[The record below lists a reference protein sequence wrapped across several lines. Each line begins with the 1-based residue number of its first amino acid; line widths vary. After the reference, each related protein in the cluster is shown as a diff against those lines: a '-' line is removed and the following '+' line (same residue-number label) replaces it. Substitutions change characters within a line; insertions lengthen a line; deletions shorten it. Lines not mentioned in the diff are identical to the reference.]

1 MYHYN
6 GDNVDIENLKKMEN
20 RSLANY
26 IFGNEKLLLNKD
38 IRNLLMQEERH
49 YVFVWVVQKLNNY
62 NYISD
67 DDMVDR
73 ILKDK
78 RKNDK
83 LNAILTSCKNIE
95 NFIKNERILKEICSP
110 FLINY
115 IDYVDLNSARIIMDY
130 LIKNNLEEYFSFFNE
145 NIKVELLKDKTILK
159 KILNSSKLKNII
171 KSSTNNVFEILAQYE
186 KAQNIILNYD
196 FYTIL
201 SFVTNK
207 IYFPANITSNKKFQ
221 ETILNIEDITT
232 YRFFMDQLEQ
242 NNSLAAYEIDKIK
255 EKIYDKEVEKYSD
268 GLFLITKKIVNL
280 YDKKE
285 NYSLL
290 LTDNMKKYIIKEMI
304 NNSKNMHDVFYKY
317 DTLKMRNI
325 LIDRYFKDIP
335 LNFLKNLNVM
345 IQYNDSLNNKI
356 LDEKRTNI
364 YKKILNFENLNYDE
378 RKELYYACA
387 KYENLAELFY
397 DDYRKCRDNTYNNL
411 IDLAIN
417 PKKMYNLLSIEKT
430 KKYGVPIYELNGEN
444 FYAFVHIT
452 GPYKYNHNF
461 YVEAWKEGLYDSVS
475 LSFIGNNN
483 ITTFGDPKE
492 SIVFGF
498 SKLDY
503 KRIIHLRNSDSF
515 SNYNSMDDC
524 FSDYIQKM
532 YTPANLIKETRG
544 YNEIVYQEKSRN
556 IKLDTIVPDYVM
568 CYDEVTDSDINVA
581 KYYNLPIVLI
591 NTKKYKFN
599 NKIIDVSESE
609 KYINGDDYYMFK

>member
-26 IFGNEKLLLNKD
+26 IFENEKLLLNKD

-378 RKELYYACA
+378 RKELYYVCA
-387 KYENLAELFY
+387 KYENLVELFY

-452 GPYKYNHNF
+452 GPYKYNPNF

-492 SIVFGF
+492 SIAFGF

-568 CYDEVTDSDINVA
+568 CYDEVTDIDINVA

>member
-130 LIKNNLEEYFSFFNE
+130 LIKNNSEEYFSFFNE

-290 LTDNMKKYIIKEMI
+290 LTDDMKKYIIKEMI

-452 GPYKYNHNF
+452 GPYKYNPNF

-492 SIVFGF
+492 SIAFGF

-568 CYDEVTDSDINVA
+568 CYDEVTDIDINVA

-599 NKIIDVSESE
+599 NKTIDVSESE

>member
-49 YVFVWVVQKLNNY
+49 YVFVWVVQKLSNY

-452 GPYKYNHNF
+452 GPYKYNPNF

>member
-26 IFGNEKLLLNKD
+26 IFENEKLLLNKD

-452 GPYKYNHNF
+452 GPYKYNPNF

-492 SIVFGF
+492 SIAFGF

>member
-49 YVFVWVVQKLNNY
+49 YVFVWVVQKLSNY

-145 NIKVELLKDKTILK
+145 NVKVELLKDKTILK

-290 LTDNMKKYIIKEMI
+290 LTDNMKKYIINEMI

-317 DTLKMRNI
+317 DTLKMKNI

-452 GPYKYNHNF
+452 GPYKYNPNF

-492 SIVFGF
+492 SIAFGF

-568 CYDEVTDSDINVA
+568 CYDEVTDIDINVA

>member
-115 IDYVDLNSARIIMDY
+115 IDYVALNSARIIMDY

-290 LTDNMKKYIIKEMI
+290 LTDDMKKYIIKEMI

-452 GPYKYNHNF
+452 GPYKYNPNF

-492 SIVFGF
+492 SIAFGF

-568 CYDEVTDSDINVA
+568 CYDEVTDIDINVA

-599 NKIIDVSESE
+599 NKTIDVSESE

>member
-49 YVFVWVVQKLNNY
+49 YVFVWVVQKLSNY

-290 LTDNMKKYIIKEMI
+290 LTDNMKKYIIKEMM

-452 GPYKYNHNF
+452 GPYKYNPNF

-492 SIVFGF
+492 SIAFGF

-568 CYDEVTDSDINVA
+568 CYDEVTDIDINVA

>member
-49 YVFVWVVQKLNNY
+49 YVFVWVVQKLSNY

-242 NNSLAAYEIDKIK
+242 NNSLAPYEIDKIK

-452 GPYKYNHNF
+452 GPYKYNPNF

-492 SIVFGF
+492 SIAFGF

-568 CYDEVTDSDINVA
+568 CYDEVTDIDINVA

>member
-49 YVFVWVVQKLNNY
+49 YVFVWVVQKLSNY

-232 YRFFMDQLEQ
+232 YRFFLDQLEQ

-452 GPYKYNHNF
+452 GPYKYNPNF

-492 SIVFGF
+492 SIAFGF

>member
-452 GPYKYNHNF
+452 GPYKYNPNF

-568 CYDEVTDSDINVA
+568 CYDEVTDSNINVA

>member
-290 LTDNMKKYIIKEMI
+290 LTDNMKKYIIKEMM
-304 NNSKNMHDVFYKY
+304 NNSKNMPDVFYKY

-452 GPYKYNHNF
+452 GPYKYNPNF

-492 SIVFGF
+492 SIAFGF

-568 CYDEVTDSDINVA
+568 CYDEVTDIDINVA

-599 NKIIDVSESE
+599 NKTIDVSESE

>member
-232 YRFFMDQLEQ
+232 YRFFLDQLEQ

-452 GPYKYNHNF
+452 GPYKYNPNF

-492 SIVFGF
+492 SIAFGF

>member
-130 LIKNNLEEYFSFFNE
+130 LIKNNSEEYFSFFNE

-207 IYFPANITSNKKFQ
+207 IFFPANITSNKKFQ

-452 GPYKYNHNF
+452 GPYKYNPNF

-492 SIVFGF
+492 SIAFGF

-556 IKLDTIVPDYVM
+556 IKLDTIVPDYIM
-568 CYDEVTDSDINVA
+568 CYDEVTDIDINVA

>member
-49 YVFVWVVQKLNNY
+49 YVFVWVVQKLSNY

-130 LIKNNLEEYFSFFNE
+130 LIKNNLEEYFSFFDE

-452 GPYKYNHNF
+452 GPYKYNPNF

-492 SIVFGF
+492 SIAFGF

>member
-26 IFGNEKLLLNKD
+26 IFENEKLLLNKD

-49 YVFVWVVQKLNNY
+49 YVFVWVVQKVNNY

-452 GPYKYNHNF
+452 GPYKYNPNF

>member
-171 KSSTNNVFEILAQYE
+171 KSSPNNVFEILAQYE

-452 GPYKYNHNF
+452 GPYKYNPNF

-492 SIVFGF
+492 SIAFGF

>member
-49 YVFVWVVQKLNNY
+49 YVFVWIVQKLSNY

-492 SIVFGF
+492 SIAFGF

-568 CYDEVTDSDINVA
+568 CYDEVTDIDINVA

-599 NKIIDVSESE
+599 NKTIDVSESE

>member
-49 YVFVWVVQKLNNY
+49 YVFVWVVQKLSNY

-290 LTDNMKKYIIKEMI
+290 LTDNMKKYIINEMI

-317 DTLKMRNI
+317 DTLKMKNI

-452 GPYKYNHNF
+452 GPYKYNPNF

-492 SIVFGF
+492 SIAFGF

-568 CYDEVTDSDINVA
+568 CYDEVTDIDINVA

>member
-49 YVFVWVVQKLNNY
+49 YVFVWVVQKLSNY

-452 GPYKYNHNF
+452 GPYKYNPNF

-492 SIVFGF
+492 SIAFGF

-515 SNYNSMDDC
+515 SNYNSMDDR

-568 CYDEVTDSDINVA
+568 CYDEVTDIDINVA

>member
-1 MYHYN
+1 
-6 GDNVDIENLKKMEN
+6 
-20 RSLANY
+20 
-26 IFGNEKLLLNKD
+26 
-38 IRNLLMQEERH
+38 
-49 YVFVWVVQKLNNY
+49 
-62 NYISD
+62 
-67 DDMVDR
+67 
-73 ILKDK
+73 
-78 RKNDK
+78 
-83 LNAILTSCKNIE
+83 
-95 NFIKNERILKEICSP
+95 
-110 FLINY
+110 
-115 IDYVDLNSARIIMDY
+115 
-130 LIKNNLEEYFSFFNE
+130 
-145 NIKVELLKDKTILK
+145 
-159 KILNSSKLKNII
+159 
-171 KSSTNNVFEILAQYE
+171 
-186 KAQNIILNYD
+186 
-196 FYTIL
+196 
-201 SFVTNK
+201 
-207 IYFPANITSNKKFQ
+207 
-221 ETILNIEDITT
+221 
-232 YRFFMDQLEQ
+232 
-242 NNSLAAYEIDKIK
+242 
-255 EKIYDKEVEKYSD
+255 
-268 GLFLITKKIVNL
+268 
-280 YDKKE
+280 
-285 NYSLL
+285 
-290 LTDNMKKYIIKEMI
+290 MKKYIIKEMI

-452 GPYKYNHNF
+452 GPYKYNPNF

-492 SIVFGF
+492 SIAFGF

>member
-268 GLFLITKKIVNL
+268 GLFFITKKIVNL

-290 LTDNMKKYIIKEMI
+290 LTDDMKKYIIKEMI

-452 GPYKYNHNF
+452 GPYKYNPNF

-492 SIVFGF
+492 SIAFGF

-568 CYDEVTDSDINVA
+568 CYDEVTDIDINVA

>member
-26 IFGNEKLLLNKD
+26 IFENEKLLLNKD

>member
-49 YVFVWVVQKLNNY
+49 YDFVWVVQKLSNY

-130 LIKNNLEEYFSFFNE
+130 LIKNNLEEYFSFFDE

-452 GPYKYNHNF
+452 GPYKYNPNF

-492 SIVFGF
+492 SIAFGF

-515 SNYNSMDDC
+515 SNYNSMDYC

>member
-290 LTDNMKKYIIKEMI
+290 LTDDMKKYIIKEMI

-452 GPYKYNHNF
+452 GPYKYNPNF

-483 ITTFGDPKE
+483 ITTFGEPKE
-492 SIVFGF
+492 SIAFGF

-568 CYDEVTDSDINVA
+568 CYDEVTDIDINVA

-599 NKIIDVSESE
+599 NKTIDVSESE

>member
-49 YVFVWVVQKLNNY
+49 YVFVWVVQKLSNY

-452 GPYKYNHNF
+452 GPYKYNPNF

-492 SIVFGF
+492 SIAFGF

-568 CYDEVTDSDINVA
+568 CYDEVTDIDINVA

-609 KYINGDDYYMFK
+609 KYINGDDCYMFK

>member
-1 MYHYN
+1 M
-6 GDNVDIENLKKMEN
+6 
-20 RSLANY
+20 
-26 IFGNEKLLLNKD
+26 
-38 IRNLLMQEERH
+38 
-49 YVFVWVVQKLNNY
+49 
-62 NYISD
+62 
-67 DDMVDR
+67 
-73 ILKDK
+73 
-78 RKNDK
+78 
-83 LNAILTSCKNIE
+83 
-95 NFIKNERILKEICSP
+95 
-110 FLINY
+110 
-115 IDYVDLNSARIIMDY
+115 
-130 LIKNNLEEYFSFFNE
+130 
-145 NIKVELLKDKTILK
+145 
-159 KILNSSKLKNII
+159 
-171 KSSTNNVFEILAQYE
+171 
-186 KAQNIILNYD
+186 
-196 FYTIL
+196 
-201 SFVTNK
+201 
-207 IYFPANITSNKKFQ
+207 
-221 ETILNIEDITT
+221 
-232 YRFFMDQLEQ
+232 
-242 NNSLAAYEIDKIK
+242 
-255 EKIYDKEVEKYSD
+255 
-268 GLFLITKKIVNL
+268 
-280 YDKKE
+280 
-285 NYSLL
+285 
-290 LTDNMKKYIIKEMI
+290 
-304 NNSKNMHDVFYKY
+304 
-317 DTLKMRNI
+317 
-325 LIDRYFKDIP
+325 
-335 LNFLKNLNVM
+335 
-345 IQYNDSLNNKI
+345 
-356 LDEKRTNI
+356 
-364 YKKILNFENLNYDE
+364 
-378 RKELYYACA
+378 
-387 KYENLAELFY
+387 AELFY

-452 GPYKYNHNF
+452 GPYKYNPNF

-492 SIVFGF
+492 SIAFGF

-568 CYDEVTDSDINVA
+568 CYDEVTDIDINVA

>member
-26 IFGNEKLLLNKD
+26 IFENEKLLLNKD

-130 LIKNNLEEYFSFFNE
+130 LIKNNLEEYFSFFDE

-345 IQYNDSLNNKI
+345 VQYNDSLNNKI

-452 GPYKYNHNF
+452 GPYKYNPNF

-492 SIVFGF
+492 SIAFGF

>member
-452 GPYKYNHNF
+452 GPYKYNPNF

-492 SIVFGF
+492 SIAFGF

-568 CYDEVTDSDINVA
+568 CYDEVTDIDINVA

>member
-145 NIKVELLKDKTILK
+145 NIKVELLEDKTILK

-452 GPYKYNHNF
+452 GPYKYNPNF

-492 SIVFGF
+492 SIAFGF

>member
-49 YVFVWVVQKLNNY
+49 YVFVWIVQKLSNY

-397 DDYRKCRDNTYNNL
+397 DDYRKCRDNTYNN
-411 IDLAIN
+411 
-417 PKKMYNLLSIEKT
+417 
-430 KKYGVPIYELNGEN
+430 
-444 FYAFVHIT
+444 
-452 GPYKYNHNF
+452 
-461 YVEAWKEGLYDSVS
+461 
-475 LSFIGNNN
+475 
-483 ITTFGDPKE
+483 
-492 SIVFGF
+492 
-498 SKLDY
+498 
-503 KRIIHLRNSDSF
+503 
-515 SNYNSMDDC
+515 
-524 FSDYIQKM
+524 
-532 YTPANLIKETRG
+532 
-544 YNEIVYQEKSRN
+544 
-556 IKLDTIVPDYVM
+556 
-568 CYDEVTDSDINVA
+568 
-581 KYYNLPIVLI
+581 
-591 NTKKYKFN
+591 
-599 NKIIDVSESE
+599 
-609 KYINGDDYYMFK
+609 

>member
-196 FYTIL
+196 FYTI
-201 SFVTNK
+201 N
-207 IYFPANITSNKKFQ
+207 
-221 ETILNIEDITT
+221 
-232 YRFFMDQLEQ
+232 R
-242 NNSLAAYEIDKIK
+242 
-255 EKIYDKEVEKYSD
+255 
-268 GLFLITKKIVNL
+268 
-280 YDKKE
+280 
-285 NYSLL
+285 
-290 LTDNMKKYIIKEMI
+290 
-304 NNSKNMHDVFYKY
+304 
-317 DTLKMRNI
+317 
-325 LIDRYFKDIP
+325 
-335 LNFLKNLNVM
+335 
-345 IQYNDSLNNKI
+345 
-356 LDEKRTNI
+356 
-364 YKKILNFENLNYDE
+364 
-378 RKELYYACA
+378 
-387 KYENLAELFY
+387 
-397 DDYRKCRDNTYNNL
+397 
-411 IDLAIN
+411 
-417 PKKMYNLLSIEKT
+417 
-430 KKYGVPIYELNGEN
+430 
-444 FYAFVHIT
+444 
-452 GPYKYNHNF
+452 
-461 YVEAWKEGLYDSVS
+461 
-475 LSFIGNNN
+475 
-483 ITTFGDPKE
+483 
-492 SIVFGF
+492 
-498 SKLDY
+498 
-503 KRIIHLRNSDSF
+503 
-515 SNYNSMDDC
+515 
-524 FSDYIQKM
+524 
-532 YTPANLIKETRG
+532 
-544 YNEIVYQEKSRN
+544 
-556 IKLDTIVPDYVM
+556 
-568 CYDEVTDSDINVA
+568 
-581 KYYNLPIVLI
+581 
-591 NTKKYKFN
+591 
-599 NKIIDVSESE
+599 
-609 KYINGDDYYMFK
+609 

>member
-255 EKIYDKEVEKYSD
+255 ERIYDKEVEKYSD

-452 GPYKYNHNF
+452 GPYKYNPNF

-492 SIVFGF
+492 SIAFGF

>member
-49 YVFVWVVQKLNNY
+49 YVFVWVVQKLSNY

-145 NIKVELLKDKTILK
+145 NVKVELLKDKTILK

-452 GPYKYNHNF
+452 GPYKYNPNF

-492 SIVFGF
+492 SIAFGF

-568 CYDEVTDSDINVA
+568 CYDEVTDIDINVA

>member
-452 GPYKYNHNF
+452 GPYKYNPNF

>member
-49 YVFVWVVQKLNNY
+49 YVFVWIVQKLSNY

-356 LDEKRTNI
+356 LDEKRTKI

-452 GPYKYNHNF
+452 GPYKYNPNF

>member
-49 YVFVWVVQKLNNY
+49 YVFVWVVQKLSNY

-145 NIKVELLKDKTILK
+145 NIKIELLKDKTILK

-290 LTDNMKKYIIKEMI
+290 LTDDMKKYIIKEMI

-356 LDEKRTNI
+356 LDEKRTKI

-378 RKELYYACA
+378 RKELYYVCA

-452 GPYKYNHNF
+452 GPYKYNPNF

-492 SIVFGF
+492 SIAFGF

-599 NKIIDVSESE
+599 NKTIDVSESE

>member
-26 IFGNEKLLLNKD
+26 IFENEKLLLNKD

-232 YRFFMDQLEQ
+232 YIFFMDQLEQ

-290 LTDNMKKYIIKEMI
+290 LTDNMKKYIIKEMM

-452 GPYKYNHNF
+452 GPYKYNPNF

-492 SIVFGF
+492 SIAFGF

-568 CYDEVTDSDINVA
+568 CYDEVTDIDINVA

>member
-20 RSLANY
+20 HSLANY
-26 IFGNEKLLLNKD
+26 IFENEKLLLNKD

-186 KAQNIILNYD
+186 KTQNIILNYD

-255 EKIYDKEVEKYSD
+255 ENIYDKEVEKYSD

-290 LTDNMKKYIIKEMI
+290 LTDNMKKYIIKEMM

-452 GPYKYNHNF
+452 GPYKYNPNF

-492 SIVFGF
+492 SIAFGF

-568 CYDEVTDSDINVA
+568 CYDEVTDIDINVA

>member
-232 YRFFMDQLEQ
+232 YRFFMDQFEQ

-290 LTDNMKKYIIKEMI
+290 LTDNMKNYIIKEMI

-387 KYENLAELFY
+387 KYENLVELFY

-452 GPYKYNHNF
+452 GPYKYNPNF

-492 SIVFGF
+492 SIAFGF

>member
-49 YVFVWVVQKLNNY
+49 YVFVWVVQKLSNY

-492 SIVFGF
+492 SIAFGF